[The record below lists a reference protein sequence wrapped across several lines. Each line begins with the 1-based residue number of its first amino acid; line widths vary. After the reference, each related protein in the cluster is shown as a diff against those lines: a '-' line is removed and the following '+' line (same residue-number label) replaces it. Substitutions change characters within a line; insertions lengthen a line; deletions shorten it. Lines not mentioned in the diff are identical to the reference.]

1 MNIIIDYNNFDIN
14 NIFFYDPIKNNI
26 IDDSTFVRIIYSDH
40 NVILNG
46 LYLQITLDKLNDLN
60 NLNTLYNILE
70 NIETSILNKYKLNI
84 EKVNRIK
91 VQLVYIIKYI
101 KNNKLILKISGIWE
115 NNNKIGLTYKFIY

>member
-1 MNIIIDYNNFDIN
+1 MNVIIDFNKFNIN

-26 IDDSTFVRIIYSDH
+26 IDDSNFVRLIYSDQ
-40 NVILNG
+40 NLILNG
-46 LYLQITLDKLNDLN
+46 LYLQINLDK
-60 NLNTLYNILE
+60 TQEIHNILE
-70 NIETSILNKYKLNI
+70 TIENEILNKYNVNI

-91 VQLVYIIKYI
+91 LQLVYIIKYI

>member
-60 NLNTLYNILE
+60 NLNILYNILE

>member
-1 MNIIIDYNNFDIN
+1 MNIIIDSNAFNIN
-14 NIFFYDPIKNNI
+14 NIFFYDAIKNNI

-46 LYLQITLDKLNDLN
+46 LYLQISLDKLNDL
-60 NLNTLYNILE
+60 YNMLE
-70 NIETSILNKYKLNI
+70 IIESSILNKYNLTI
-84 EKVNRIK
+84 EKLYRIK
-91 VQLVYIIKYI
+91 VQLMYITKYI

>member
-91 VQLVYIIKYI
+91 VQLIYIIKYI

>member
-46 LYLQITLDKLNDLN
+46 LYLQITLNKLNDLN

>member
-1 MNIIIDYNNFDIN
+1 MNIIIDYKQFNIN

-26 IDDSTFVRIIYSDH
+26 IDDSNFVRIIYSDH
-40 NVILNG
+40 NIILNG
-46 LYLQITLDKLNDLN
+46 LYLQIGLDKLDD
-60 NLNTLYNILE
+60 LYNILE
-70 NIETSILNKYKLNI
+70 NIENAILNKYKLNI

-91 VQLVYIIKYI
+91 VQLLYIIKYI